1 MKTLLFITFIFTF
14 SSAIN
19 AEEFKVHVQSFDE
32 DLDVSEMES
41 KDVSTISERAEV
53 KSQINELPTP
63 REMKEIF
70 KDIGFGPEVTSM
82 DQMDK
87 DLFYLKVQQRPLSYL
102 QKTYPDVSIA
112 KIKRL
117 KALISETK

>member
-1 MKTLLFITFIFTF
+1 MKTLLFITLIFTF
-14 SSAIN
+14 SPAIN

-32 DLDVSEMES
+32 DLDVSELES
-41 KDVSTISERAEV
+41 KDVSTKSEQPEV
-53 KSQINELPTP
+53 KSQTNELPTP
-63 REMKEIF
+63 REMKAIF
-70 KDIGFGPEVTSM
+70 KQIGFGPEVMSM

-102 QKTYPDVSIA
+102 QKTYPDISIA

-117 KALISETK
+117 KTLVGETK